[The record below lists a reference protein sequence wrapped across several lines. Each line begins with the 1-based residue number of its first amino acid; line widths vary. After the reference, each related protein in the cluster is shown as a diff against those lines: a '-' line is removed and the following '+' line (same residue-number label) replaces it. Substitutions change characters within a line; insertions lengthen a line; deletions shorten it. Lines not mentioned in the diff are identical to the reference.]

1 MTVHVVVYQ
10 LGVFSGVVE
19 HMGAWADNAH
29 VALDYIDEIGDF
41 VDMCAAHETAKGEYA
56 WIIGCGLKCVALVV
70 QTHGA
75 KLVAYKCLAVKP
87 GALLLEHY
95 GAAALHLDD

>member
-1 MTVHVVVYQ
+1 MLMSPLITLMK
-10 LGVFSGVVE
+10 LGISSI
-19 HMGAWADNAH
+19 
-29 VALDYIDEIGDF
+29 YEIGDF

-56 WIIGCGLKCVALVV
+56 WIIGCGLKCVALVI

-75 KLVAYKCLAVKP
+75 KLVAYKCLAVKT

>member
-1 MTVHVVVYQ
+1 MPIHVVVYQ

-19 HMGAWADNAH
+19 HVWAWADNAH
-29 VALDYIDEIGDF
+29 VAFEYIDEIGYF
-41 VDMCAAHETAKGEYA
+41 VNVGAAHETAKGEYA
-56 WIIGCGLKCVALVV
+56 WVIGCGLESVALIV

-75 KLVAYKCLAVKP
+75 KLVADKCLAIKP

>member
-10 LGVFSGVVE
+10 LGVFSGVEE

-41 VDMCAAHETAKGEYA
+41 VDMCAAHETAKWKYA
-56 WIIGCGLKCVALVV
+56 WVIGCGLKCVALVI

-75 KLVAYKCLAVKP
+75 KLVAYKCLAVKT